1 MTDQQSNTSRR
12 AFEARIIAKAWKDPS
27 YKQRLLTNPKA
38 VLQQEVAAVDPTV
51 VLPAELQ
58 VQVHEEAPNV
68 YHLVLPRNPRE
79 ISLGEL
85 IGDNLE
91 AVSPQTIAVVVS
103 TVQNT
108 VTAQLVSVIS
118 GPAVLTGP
126 VATIVVTNIT
136 TVNVNAVSN
145 VIA

>member
-1 MTDQQSNTSRR
+1 MTDQQSITSRR

-27 YKQRLLTNPKA
+27 YKQRLLANPKA
-38 VLQQEVAAVDPTV
+38 ALQQEVAAVDPSV
-51 VLPAELQ
+51 VLPAELH

-68 YHLVLPRNPRE
+68 YHLVLPRNPRD

-91 AVSPQTIAVVVS
+91 AVSPQTIAVVVA

-108 VTAQLVSVIS
+108 VITQVVNVIS

-126 VATIVVTNIT
+126 VAAVVVANVTA
-136 TVNVNAVSN
+136 VNVNAVSN